1 MNFLGKDGLSYFWG
15 KLKTYI
21 NEKVDKVVKSSDS
34 SITDFKQVTREEYY
48 QMQQEG
54 TLAANTAYDI
64 SDKIFQIGTDTP
76 IGSGCL
82 WFGQINSIPFNYLPM
97 DGRELDKI
105 DYPDLFN
112 IIGYTYGGSG
122 NKFNLP
128 NVAGRVIIHPD
139 GSTGFES
146 LGDLGGSKTTALTLA
161 NIPSHNHTIGSH
173 AHSINSHSHTTPSH
187 AHSFSGNTGGG
198 GAHQHNV
205 TGYPS
210 AGGTAYRLTGGVSG
224 ASNGVWGS
232 SQGNILLGWAE
243 PIGDHVHYY
252 SGTTSSNN
260 GGNTGGASLTTN
272 SAGSGNTG
280 ATGSGESF
288 SNLQPYIVAY
298 YIIKVKKDPYTSN
311 LENLN
316 GTVLLLQ
323 QKIAQLEASIADV
336 SHWENK

>member
-34 SITDFKQVTREEYY
+34 SIIDFKQVTREEYY

-82 WFGQINSIPFNYLPM
+82 WFGQIDSIPFNYLPM
-97 DGRELDKI
+97 DGRELNKI

-112 IIGYTYGGSG
+112 IIGYTYGGSDDT
-122 NKFNLP
+122 FNLP

-146 LGDLGGSKTTALTLA
+146 LGDLGGSKTTALALA

-173 AHSINSHSHTTPSH
+173 AHSINPHSHTTPSH
-187 AHSFSGNTGGG
+187 AHTWSGTTSWNGDHVHDVLGYPLTGGG
-198 GAHQHNV
+198 
-205 TGYPS
+205 S
-210 AGGTAYRLTGGVSG
+210 YRLTGGVSG
-224 ASNGVWGS
+224 ASNGAG
-232 SQGNILLGWAE
+232 GTTGNNILLGLATSAGGHNHT
-243 PIGDHVHYY
+243 I

-260 GGNTGGASLTTN
+260 GGNTGGVSLTTN

-316 GTVLLLQ
+316 DTVLLLQ
-323 QKIAQLEASIADV
+323 QKIVQLEASIADV
-336 SHWENK
+336 LHWENK

>member
-34 SITDFKQVTREEYY
+34 SIIDFKQVTREEYY

-82 WFGQINSIPFNYLPM
+82 WFGQIDSIPFNYLPM
-97 DGRELDKI
+97 DGRELNKI

-146 LGDLGGSKTTALTLA
+146 LGDLGGSKTTTLALA
-161 NIPSHNHTIGSH
+161 NIPNHNHTIGSH
-173 AHSINSHSHTTPSH
+173 THSINSHSHTTPNH
-187 AHSFSGNTGGG
+187 AHTWSGTTSWGGGHTHSVLGYPLTGGG
-198 GAHQHNV
+198 
-205 TGYPS
+205 S
-210 AGGTAYRLTGGVSG
+210 YRLTGGVTG
-224 ASNGVWGS
+224 AANGADGTT
-232 SQGNILLGWAE
+232 GNNILLGAAVYS
-243 PIGDHVHYY
+243 GDHNHTI

-260 GGNTGGASLTTN
+260 GGNTGGVSLTTN

-316 GTVLLLQ
+316 DTVLLLQ
-323 QKIAQLEASIADV
+323 QKIAQLEASIVDV
-336 SHWENK
+336 PHWEDK